1 MSEELEALQNRVR
14 ELEKE
19 VTRLQTSIKLHAST
33 IGEMTNSLTELAGRV
48 DRLVSHTDPSH
59 G

>member
-1 MSEELEALQNRVR
+1 MSEELEALQNRVK
-14 ELEKE
+14 ELENE
-19 VTRLQTSIKLHAST
+19 VTRLQTSVKLHASQ
-33 IGEMTNSLTELAGRV
+33 IGEITNSLMELERRV